1 MDPPAEAAC
10 LLLHGDR
17 VVEVLRGLRVD
28 REAEL
33 IAQVDAV
40 GQVGLGRLV
49 GLEARA
55 DARVHEQSFEDDLDV
70 FRVAELA
77 LEPRAAPAGAHD
89 DQVAGADVAAPLP
102 VDRDRDVRDEVRLA
116 DEQLAA
122 PVDLDYEKVVVV
134 QTLRKRRMVK
144 PDPAAPSSNPVPSR
158 ISALSEKAIAFTSSP
173 ALSGPL

>member
-1 MDPPAEAAC
+1 MDPPAEAAAF
-10 LLLHGDR
+10 LLHGDR

-40 GQVGLGRLV
+40 GQIGLGRLV

-70 FRVAELA
+70 FRLAELA
-77 LEPRAAPAGAHD
+77 LEPRAASAGAHD
-89 DQVAGADVAAPLP
+89 DQVAGADVAAALP

-122 PVDLDYEKVVVV
+122 PVDLDYEKVVV

-144 PDPAAPSSNPVPSR
+144 PEPAAPSSNPVPSR